1 MLNLGT
7 LQSPDLPY
15 VPLPENAR
23 RAVLNGISEHGF
35 TALEHFDFISLGEN
49 RSVKANILAFAHPI
63 HRTPEYTGITVF
75 NAVNGYEDRTLVEL
89 LARSAA
95 PFHIIHR
102 HDKFSLWRCPLQN
115 KVPTPRPIE
124 VHISYDQLNNVLTE
138 YEADL
143 QPRRIID
150 VKQGRDTFTIFRD
163 IQPLQLSLW
172 AAEVTSGLLVSH
184 FGATVAQLR
193 KIMSHRIFLEEEL
206 RDKLV
211 TTLSI
216 QLLGAIILADTG
228 VLGDEI
234 RLKRPSLDTLMLKAS
249 KKFERYFRYEMFSE
263 YFLEAEQ
270 AYQLLQKICYA
281 GFVPDML
288 RDLYRTA
295 YSEERRKE
303 SGSYD
308 TPLFLTRRIWQ
319 NIPVE
324 YLPPHQRVVADMTC
338 GWGSF
343 LVAGYE
349 RLSSMN
355 DMRDLSLRDHLYG
368 NDDADFTSQLAG
380 LGLLLST
387 SEDSWHIDQSDALK
401 WIWLNTH
408 QPNII
413 VGNPPFEANRK
424 KNPSSDEKASTNDK
438 KRREKANKFLELAI
452 ERLAPG
458 GYLAIIM
465 PRSFTVAEASYRYRR
480 DLLEQCDVLELWELP
495 TKVFSE
501 VNVRTVV
508 VFAQKKKGLH
518 SNVRV
523 RTLQPNILESFKHSE
538 AITVTASGLV
548 VDQSIWHENAHI
560 YSHAIKS
567 EHSENTNIMD
577 YKIILS
583 ESTWEAIFSH
593 CVTLREYAEIFRGA
607 TVGQPSA
614 KKRQQAHGEPELVPW
629 LPRAKGVLRRPFYI
643 DYVEPPKTISY
654 PDGLQWPRLEQ
665 KHIFEET
672 KVLVVYAQDPSWGK
686 RVKVAIERKNY
697 YVSDSFWIIVPKME
711 AQERF
716 ITHEVIAAIVSW
728 DVSNAWV
735 IEHMRSP
742 AIPERAMNAIPF
754 PKDLSEED
762 CKNLMQAIL
771 TIESAANA
779 NLPEPVEATQTI
791 DFILKRA
798 YHLDDATFTRLR
810 QVKEWDSKP
819 QITLDPP
826 SYSEEA
832 NCFIS
837 GVVDRVNAAQGTIT
851 LWLKGF
857 DELQTVQITPSMP
870 GWMLRPGMAFR
881 TEIPRKYSKEGI
893 IDTNTTA
900 WGTFRPQPYTYMS
913 EEELLGQ
920 FTSLLR

>member
-7 LQSPDLPY
+7 FQYSDLPY
-15 VPLPENAR
+15 VPLPDNAR
-23 RAVLNGISEHGF
+23 KAALDVVTEHGF
-35 TALEHFDFISLGEN
+35 FALEDFNFISLGEN
-49 RSVKANILAFAHPI
+49 HSIKANVLAFAHPI

-75 NAVNGYEDRTLVEL
+75 NAVDGYEDQAVVEL

-102 HDKFSLWRCPLQN
+102 HDEFSLWRCPLQD
-115 KVPTPRPIE
+115 KVLTPRPIQS
-124 VHISYDQLNNVLTE
+124 HISYDQLNNALTE
-138 YEADL
+138 YQADL

-150 VKQGRDTFTIFRD
+150 VKQGRDTITIFRD
-163 IQPLQLSLW
+163 IQPLQLSIW
-172 AAEVTSGLLVSH
+172 ASEVTSGLLVSH
-184 FGATVAQLR
+184 FGSTVTQLR
-193 KIMSHRIFLEEEL
+193 ESMSHRIFLEEEQ

-234 RLKRPSLDTLMLKAS
+234 RRRRPSLDTLMLTAS
-249 KKFERYFRYEMFSE
+249 KKFERYFRYEMFLE
-263 YFLEAEQ
+263 YFLEADQ
-270 AYQLLQKICYA
+270 AYQLLQRICYA

-308 TPLFLTRRIWQ
+308 TPIFLTRRIRQ
-319 NIPVE
+319 NIPVQ

-349 RLSSMN
+349 RLSSLN
-355 DMRDLSLRDHLYG
+355 DMRDVSLRDQLYG
-368 NDDADFTSQLAG
+368 NDDVDFTSQLAG

-424 KNPSSDEKASTNDK
+424 KNPSTDEETLTDDK
-438 KRREKANKFLELAI
+438 KRREKANKFLKLAI

-465 PRSFTVAEASYRYRR
+465 PRSFTVAEASSSYRR

-495 TKVFSE
+495 TNVFSE
-501 VNVRTVV
+501 VTVRTVV
-508 VFAQKKKGLH
+508 VFAQKKNGLH
-518 SNVRV
+518 NPVRV
-523 RTLQPNILESFKHSE
+523 RTIQPNFLERFKHSE
-538 AITVTASGLV
+538 AISVTASGLV
-548 VDQSIWHENAHI
+548 VDQAFWHENAQI

-593 CVTLREYAEIFRGA
+593 CKALREYAEIFRGA

-614 KKRQQAHGEPELVPW
+614 KKRQQVRGEPELVPW
-629 LPRAKGVLRRPFYI
+629 LPRAKGVLKRPFYI

-665 KHIFEET
+665 KHIFEGT

-686 RVKVAIERKNY
+686 RIKVAIERNNY
-697 YVSDSFWIIVPKME
+697 YVSDSFWIIVPKIE

-716 ITHEVIAAIVSW
+716 ITHEIIAAVVNW
-728 DVSNAWV
+728 DISNAWV

-742 AIPERAMNAIPF
+742 AIPERAINAIPF

-762 CKNLMQAIL
+762 CKNLTQAIL
-771 TIESAANA
+771 TIEAAAYA
-779 NLPEPVEATQTI
+779 NLPEPLEASQTI
-791 DFILKRA
+791 DSILKTA
-798 YHLDDATFTRLR
+798 YHLDDATVTRIR
-810 QVKEWDSKP
+810 QVNEWDRKP
-819 QITLDPP
+819 QLTLDPP
-826 SYSEEA
+826 PVNDEA
-832 NCFIS
+832 NCFVS
-837 GVVDRVNAAQGTIT
+837 GVVDSINAAQGTIT

-857 DELQTVQITPSMP
+857 DELQTVKISASMP
-870 GWMLRPGMAFR
+870 GWMLRPGVAFR
-881 TEIPRKYSKEGI
+881 TEIPRKYSKQGI
-893 IDTNTTA
+893 IDIDTTI

-913 EEELLGQ
+913 EEELFGQ
-920 FTSLLR
+920 FTGLLR